1 MLFHVMSCHVVM
13 CLAKLYYF
21 IYGCSLILISRLL
34 ICIIIAMDFDLYIST
49 RRQPKVVVID
59 TLREPVA
66 KVVGI
71 WASLTDFLLAKEN
84 KQNHLHSGYL
94 T

>member
-1 MLFHVMSCHVVM
+1 MDWNDMAYYFMSCHVVM
-13 CLAKLYYF
+13 CFVKLYYF
-21 IYGCSLILISRLL
+21 IYGCSLILILRLL

-71 WASLTDFLLAKEN
+71 WASLTDMSWQRKTN
-84 KQNHLHSGYL
+84 K
-94 T
+94 TI

>member
-1 MLFHVMSCHVVM
+1 
-13 CLAKLYYF
+13 
-21 IYGCSLILISRLL
+21 
-34 ICIIIAMDFDLYIST
+34 MDFDLYIST

-71 WASLTDFLLAKEN
+71 WASLTGFLLAKEN
-84 KQNHLHSGYL
+84 KQNHLPSGYL